1 MQVDEITA
9 TLRERGA
16 TWQAAGF
23 AFMGIGSVALVSV
36 YSDSDHWAI
45 AAYHLATTQYIWA
58 FLAPIAIAAEGV
70 RKMFERATEIRRR
83 YSEKADAKA
92 EAKGIAK
99 GEAKGIVKGREG
111 ERERIKAE
119 MLRRGFNLTEDDEK
133 ALFNPNGHE
142 G

>member
-23 AFMGIGSVALVSV
+23 AFIGIGSVTLMSV
-36 YSDSDHWAI
+36 YSDSDHWTI

-83 YSEKADAKA
+83 YSE
-92 EAKGIAK
+92 ESRRQ
-99 GEAKGIVKGREG
+99 GRS
-111 ERERIKAE
+111 
-119 MLRRGFNLTEDDEK
+119 
-133 ALFNPNGHE
+133 
-142 G
+142 